1 MFITAVY
8 VHPWANARVAVSKL
22 HDPICKQQRQTT
34 RECFR
39 CGRRLQSQQPQDLDF
54 LFYLW
59 MTKIENQFMFL
70 QKENSVRWKKH
81 ISMFISMLLLRRLN
95 LHITLQ
101 SNNVQN
107 ESKPI
112 HVSRIMSLWLYP
124 FAFCLPLECWSPN
137 PHSRPLFTS
146 ILRRLLA
153 IEQSAMFQM
162 PLESFHSLQ
171 EDWRLEIQQMFD
183 ELRAKEKVR
192 SLFLPLCKSHRF

>member
-1 MFITAVY
+1 MSWLKAFL
-8 VHPWANARVAVSKL
+8 L
-22 HDPICKQQRQTT
+22 H
-34 RECFR
+34 R
-39 CGRRLQSQQPQDLDF
+39 C
-54 LFYLW
+54 
-59 MTKIENQFMFL
+59 TKN
-70 QKENSVRWKKH
+70 KKTH
-81 ISMFISMLLLRRLN
+81 FNLLLLRMLN
-95 LHITLQ
+95 LHVTLQ
-101 SNNVQN
+101 SNNVHN

-112 HVSRIMSLWLYP
+112 HMSTVINLWLHP

-192 SLFLPLCKSHRF
+192 SLFLYRFVNIIIFLSIFLTLRWSHIY